1 VDLTAYYLRLDE
13 TITTFTNENGVV
25 LFRNAGSTDQKG
37 IEAAVDYAILRN
49 SSGFFKDV
57 LIGTAYTGQFFTF
70 VDYQKQ
76 TNDFSGNDLTGVP
89 PHNLVSRVDV
99 RTSVGFY
106 LNFTHQFTDE
116 IPLNDANT
124 VYQESYNL
132 VNLRFGFVRN
142 LGNWDLEVFAGVDN
156 LLDESYSLGNDLNA
170 FGGRFYQPA
179 PTRNWYGGVKV
190 GLNY

>member
-1 VDLTAYYLRLDE
+1 LDE
-13 TITTFTNENGVV
+13 TITTFTNANGVV

-37 IEAAVDYAILRN
+37 IEASLDYAILRN
-49 SSGFFKDV
+49 ADGFIKDFLV
-57 LIGTAYTGQFFTF
+57 GTAYTGQFFKF
-70 VDYQKQ
+70 VDYRKQ

-89 PHNLVSRVDV
+89 PHNVVSRLDI
-99 RTSVGFY
+99 RTRPGVY
-106 LNFTHQFTDE
+106 LNFTHQFTDK

-124 VYQESYNL
+124 VFQESYDL
-132 VNLRFGFVRN
+132 VNLRAGWVKSLRN
-142 LGNWDLEVFAGVDN
+142 FDLELFVGVDN

-179 PTRNWYGGVKV
+179 PTRNWYGGVKL